1 MPHIVLKLDKI
12 IYRKI
17 SMGAL
22 EYTYKRETIMKVI
35 PLFDRVVIKPE
46 VLTSTTKSGI
56 VLPSTSQERP
66 QVGNVIAVGNGVDI
80 DANNVGMQV
89 RVGDKVL
96 FNKFAGS
103 EIKVDEDTLIV
114 IRQVDLIA
122 IMEEINE

>member
-1 MPHIVLKLDKI
+1 MKL
-12 IYRKI
+12 
-17 SMGAL
+17 
-22 EYTYKRETIMKVI
+22 I

-46 VLTSTTKSGI
+46 LQTSTTKSGI

-66 QVGNVIAVGNGVDI
+66 QVGIVTAIGSGIDI

-89 RVGDKVL
+89 RIGDKVL

-103 EIKVDEDTLIV
+103 EIKVENETLLV

-122 IMEEINE
+122 IMEETNE

>member
-1 MPHIVLKLDKI
+1 MKL
-12 IYRKI
+12 
-17 SMGAL
+17 
-22 EYTYKRETIMKVI
+22 I

-46 VLTSTTKSGI
+46 LQTSTTKSGI

-66 QVGNVIAVGNGVDI
+66 QVGIVTAIGNGIDI

-103 EIKVDEDTLIV
+103 EIKVDDQTLLV
-114 IRQVDLIA
+114 LRQVDLIA
-122 IMEEINE
+122 IMEETNE

>member
-1 MPHIVLKLDKI
+1 MKL
-12 IYRKI
+12 
-17 SMGAL
+17 
-22 EYTYKRETIMKVI
+22 I
-35 PLFDRVVIKPE
+35 PLFDRVVIKPDIQ
-46 VLTSTTKSGI
+46 TTTTKSGI

-66 QVGNVIAVGNGVDI
+66 QMGKVVAIGSGLDI

-103 EIKVDEDTLIV
+103 EVKIDNQTLIV
-114 IRQVDLIA
+114 IRQIDLIA

>member
-1 MPHIVLKLDKI
+1 MKL
-12 IYRKI
+12 
-17 SMGAL
+17 
-22 EYTYKRETIMKVI
+22 I

-46 VLTSTTKSGI
+46 IQTSTTKSGI

-66 QVGNVIAVGNGVDI
+66 QVGVVTAIGNGIDI

-103 EIKVDEDTLIV
+103 EIKVDDQTLLV
-114 IRQVDLIA
+114 LRQVDLIA
-122 IMEEINE
+122 IMEETNE